1 MEKRFSRWLP
11 AVLLAALPASG
22 LPAGDLHNAAEEGDA
37 VAVRRLIAY
46 GAEVDARD
54 EAGRTPLHVAAR
66 GTSAETVGV
75 LLERHADVNA
85 RDNEGKTPLHLARR
99 SVAVVN
105 LLLNFGADVNAK
117 TPDSL
122 QTPLHLLLDAE
133 DSKIVPLLL
142 DRGADLNARDN
153 EGRTPLHYA
162 AMTGS
167 PELVRTLVEA
177 GADREA
183 RDAEGRTP
191 ADLARTAEK
200 EDNAWLLESPGE

>member
-1 MEKRFSRWLP
+1 MKKRLSRWLP

-22 LPAGDLHNAAEEGDA
+22 LLADDLHNAAEEGDA

-54 EAGRTPLHVAAR
+54 EEGRTPLHVAAL

-85 RDNEGKTPLHLARR
+85 RDNKGRTPLHLAGR
-99 SVAVVN
+99 SAAVVN
-105 LLLNFGADVNAK
+105 LLLNFGADLNAK

-142 DRGADLNARDN
+142 ERGADPNARDRV
-153 EGRTPLHYA
+153 GRTPLHDA

-167 PELVRTLVEA
+167 PGVIRALVEA

-183 RDAEGRTP
+183 RDEDGHTP
-191 ADLARTAEK
+191 TELARAAEN
-200 EDNAWLLESPGE
+200 EDNARLIESLGE